1 MKNLY
6 LILTVL
12 LITIG
17 CKKDEN
23 SIFIPKNY
31 LQKFQ
36 TEKTQFFD
44 LDTISF
50 KEIIGKNGTKI
61 SFNREDFKISKSDKI
76 TLELIELYDFKEILY
91 RNINTVTTNNELL
104 ETNGVLYISFKSN
117 GKEIKLNENKN
128 LMVFPPYGKLK
139 NNNIFIAKKDS
150 LENIKWKITNQN
162 YINIIKNLGGGIKV
176 FQTILKDSLIDFN
189 KKNIEVISENDD
201 RTFFFNKRFFVI
213 TNNDFGWINID
224 KVIDIDFN
232 VNLLLVDKSKSF
244 FGLDIYFTYDKF
256 NSFIH
261 YTRLKNNLKFD
272 SIPISGKTWM
282 TIIGEKDNI
291 LFYNK
296 IELKKELNNSEIIL
310 NMKKTDEKELQKL
323 LIN

>member
-36 TEKTQFFD
+36 TEKKQILD

-50 KEIIGKNGTKI
+50 KEIIGKNGTK
-61 SFNREDFKISKSDKI
+61 FYYNREDFNISKGDEI

-91 RNINTVTTNNELL
+91 RNINTVTTKNELL
-104 ETNGVLYISFKSN
+104 ETNGVLYISFKSK
-117 GKEIKLNENKN
+117 GKEIKLKENKK
-128 LMVFPPYGKLK
+128 LLIYPPKGKL
-139 NNNIFIAKKDS
+139 NNNDIFITKNDSINNIKWDITDQNYIKIVENRGGGVSVETIIHKDS
-150 LENIKWKITNQN
+150 LPTYENRKKEIAKLVSESDKIKEFFIVTN
-162 YINIIKNLGGGIKV
+162 
-176 FQTILKDSLIDFN
+176 D
-189 KKNIEVISENDD
+189 
-201 RTFFFNKRFFVI
+201 
-213 TNNDFGWINID
+213 DFGWINID
-224 KVIDIDFN
+224 RIVNVDFKMN
-232 VNLLLVDKSKSF
+232 FNLINKENQFSGFNIYYSYKNLKSF
-244 FGLDIYFTYDKF
+244 ISDA
-256 NSFIH
+256 
-261 YTRLKNNLKFD
+261 RLKDDLNFD

-282 TIIGEKDNI
+282 TIIGEKNNI
-291 LFYNK
+291 LFYDK

-310 NMKKTDEKELQKL
+310 KMKKTDEKELQKL